1 MVILIKKKVGRNME
15 LSYVKKDVYSLLT
28 DEEIKNATEYT
39 DGYIRFINT
48 AKTEYLCVEEAIK
61 MLREAGFEE
70 FEKKESLQAGDKV
83 YFISREKSLFAA
95 VIGKKDLKEGVNI
108 IGAHIDSP
116 RLDLKPFPLAERDN
130 IAVLKTQYYGG
141 IKKYHWLSIPLAM
154 HGVVYNEK
162 NEKIV
167 ISIGED
173 KNDPCFTIADLLPHL
188 AKEQLKATA
197 DKFVQPEKMSV
208 IVGNMKDKE
217 AKESPVKANVLKILN
232 QKYGIKEI
240 DFARSEISLVPAFD
254 ARYIGFDESLIGGY
268 GQDDR
273 VCSYATLKA
282 LTTTSKKIPDTT
294 NIALIVDKE
303 EIGSVGNT
311 SMNSKIFDLFIQ
323 KVMKKTNSKADS
335 ELEVY
340 YHSKMLSA
348 DVTAGINP
356 DYEEVQDIP
365 NASVIGSGV
374 SVEKYGGSGGKY
386 NSSDANAR
394 YVAEV
399 MRIFDKHKAYYQVG
413 TLGKVEMGGGGT
425 IAYILANKGVEVV
438 DCGTPVLAMHSTF
451 EVTSK
456 FDVYMTYMA
465 YKAFFEE

>member
-1 MVILIKKKVGRNME
+1 MKLNYKKE
-15 LSYVKKDVYSLLT
+15 DVYSRLSEQEIESATKYT
-28 DEEIKNATEYT
+28 DE
-39 DGYIRFINT
+39 YINFINT
-48 AKTEYLCVEEAIK
+48 AKTEYLCVEEAVK
-61 MLREAGFEE
+61 MLEENGFVE
-70 FEKKESLQAGDKV
+70 FSKKETLKAGDKV
-83 YFISREKSLFAA
+83 YFINREKSLFAA
-95 VIGKKDLKEGVNI
+95 VIGSEDLSHGMNI

-116 RLDLKPFPLAERDN
+116 RLDLKPFPLTERDN

-141 IKKYHWLSIPLAM
+141 IKKYQWLSIPLAM
-154 HGVVYNEK
+154 HGVIYNE
-162 NEKIV
+162 NGEKIV
-167 ISIGED
+167 ISVGEE
-173 KNDPCFTIADLLPHL
+173 NDDTCFTIADLLPHL
-188 AKEQLKATA
+188 AREQLKANA
-197 DKFVQPEKMSV
+197 DKFINPEKMSV
-208 IVGNMKDKE
+208 IVGNIKEKDVKE
-217 AKESPVKANVLKILN
+217 NPVKSNILKILN

-240 DFARSEISLVPAFD
+240 DFARSEISLVPAFK
-254 ARYIGFDESLIGGY
+254 AKYIGFDKALIGGY

-282 LTTTSKKIPDTT
+282 LIDTSNKIQRKT

-311 SMNSKIFDLFIQ
+311 SMNSRVFDLFVEKLIQ
-323 KVMKKTNSKADS
+323 KSDTKNVT

-340 YHSKMLSA
+340 YNSKMLSA
-348 DVTAGINP
+348 DVTAGVNP
-356 DYEEVQDIP
+356 DYEEVQDMQ
-365 NASVIGSGV
+365 NASIIGSGV

-399 MRIFDKHKAYYQVG
+399 MRIFDSDKVGYQVG

-465 YKAFFEE
+465 YKAFFEN

>member
-1 MVILIKKKVGRNME
+1 MKLNYKKE
-15 LSYVKKDVYSLLT
+15 DVYSRLSEQEIESATKYT
-28 DEEIKNATEYT
+28 DE
-39 DGYIRFINT
+39 YINFINT
-48 AKTEYLCVEEAIK
+48 AKTEYLCVEEAVK
-61 MLREAGFEE
+61 MLEENGFVE
-70 FEKKESLQAGDKV
+70 FSKKETLKAGDKV
-83 YFISREKSLFAA
+83 YFINREKSLFAA
-95 VIGKKDLKEGVNI
+95 VIGSEDLSHGMNI

-116 RLDLKPFPLAERDN
+116 RLDLKPFPLTERDN

-141 IKKYHWLSIPLAM
+141 IKKYQWLSIPLAM
-154 HGVVYNEK
+154 HGVIYNE
-162 NEKIV
+162 NGEKIV
-167 ISIGED
+167 ISVGEE
-173 KNDPCFTIADLLPHL
+173 NDDTCFTIADLLPHL
-188 AKEQLKATA
+188 AREQLKANA
-197 DKFVQPEKMSV
+197 DKFINPEKMSV
-208 IVGNMKDKE
+208 IVGNIKEKDVKE
-217 AKESPVKANVLKILN
+217 NPVKSNILKILN

-240 DFARSEISLVPAFD
+240 DFARSEISLVPAFKSK
-254 ARYIGFDESLIGGY
+254 YIGFDKALIGGY

-282 LTTTSKKIPDTT
+282 LIDTSNKIQRKT

-311 SMNSKIFDLFIQ
+311 SMNSRVFDLFVEKLIQ
-323 KVMKKTNSKADS
+323 KSDTKNVT

-340 YHSKMLSA
+340 YNSKMLSA
-348 DVTAGINP
+348 DVTAGVNP
-356 DYEEVQDIP
+356 DYEEVQDMQ
-365 NASVIGSGV
+365 NASIIGSGV

-399 MRIFDKHKAYYQVG
+399 MRIFDSNKVGYQVG

-465 YKAFFEE
+465 YKAFFEN